1 MTDNHLG
8 ELHWMQFAKRQQL
21 SDSRLVKAMAR
32 AMADLELAKEPKQQ
46 LLALDA
52 IEKQAA
58 AVRKSVEETKELK
71 GYLKGLDEAVNK
83 QRKLSEFEAKKA
95 AQQEDEDEPASAL
108 LDPATLL
115 KQLKLCR
122 QDATRRVSFGFTD
135 APDKDGLPVLALS
148 PKLTGQK
155 LFTKLKDET
164 KARTGAHG
172 TAWIHNGNE
181 LMLQVDKP
189 VSGLVKKV
197 RLPVRECGFKI
208 TKVVLVGPDETVL
221 EQDEA
226 VEEASLPENA
236 TAADGG
242 VDPGAAFNA
251 RFAALLP
258 KVKPAAQEIR
268 AKASEAGLAARKGDF
283 VLAQQLLD
291 ETEKLLAASPSGSSE
306 RGGSR
311 DAMAQWKA
319 ARAAAIASLK
329 SVATE
334 IAAAKHPRSANA
346 IVEIQA
352 VVKNLTAEP
361 STAQQIDELQNYL
374 RSDEVVHDVSELA
387 DDIRTPL
394 LAALGH
400 VSKSLAN

>member
-1 MTDNHLG
+1 MTDNYLG
-8 ELHWMQFAKRQQL
+8 ELHWRNFAKRQKL
-21 SDSRLVKAMAR
+21 SDPKLVKAMAD
-32 AMADLELAKEPKQQ
+32 ALVALELASQPKQQ
-46 LLALDA
+46 LQALDA

-58 AVRKSVEETKELK
+58 ALKKSMEDTKELK
-71 GYLKGLDEAVNK
+71 GYLKGLDDAVNK

-95 AQQEDEDEPASAL
+95 AQQDDEDEPASAL

-122 QDATRRVSFGFTD
+122 QDAARRVSFGFTD
-135 APDKDGLPVLALS
+135 APDKDGMSVLALS
-148 PKLTGQK
+148 PKLAGQK

-164 KARTGAHG
+164 KAKTGAHG
-172 TAWIHNGNE
+172 TAWIRNGNE

-197 RLPVRECGFKI
+197 RVPVRECGFKI
-208 TKVVLVGPDETVL
+208 TKVVLVGPDETVF

-226 VEEASLPENA
+226 TEEASLPENA
-236 TAADGG
+236 ATADVG
-242 VDPGAAFNA
+242 VDPGTAFNA

-258 KVKPAAQEIR
+258 KVKSAAREVR

-291 ETEKLLAASPSGSSE
+291 ETERLLAMSLPDSSE
-306 RGGSR
+306 SSASR

-319 ARAAAIASLK
+319 ARAAAMASLK

-334 IAAAKHPRSANA
+334 IAEAKHPRSAKA
-346 IVEIQA
+346 ILEIQA
-352 VVKNLTAEP
+352 VAKNLTAEP
-361 STAQQIDELQNYL
+361 ITAQQINELQNYL

-400 VSKSLAN
+400 VSKSLTN